1 MECAMCQAYV
11 YDTLCR
17 PTSTWGVNQA
27 RAIRHAKGFV
37 PEFVRIA
44 FHATSTDYLALR
56 FVEMGGVNHS
66 CCCILRHP
74 PLVVAQAWI
83 RDKLDQIGDLDDIHF
98 EHAGERVRL
107 RIRIPKPKHHKDDLY
122 T

>member
-1 MECAMCQAYV
+1 MCHTYV

-17 PTSTWGVNQA
+17 PTSTWGVNQT

-44 FHATSTDYLALR
+44 FHATPTDYLALR
-56 FVEMGGVNHS
+56 FVEEGGVNHS

-74 PLVVAQAWI
+74 PLAVAQAWI
-83 RDKLDQIGDLDDIHF
+83 RDKLDQIGDLDEIHF
-98 EHAGERVRL
+98 AHSGERVRL
-107 RIRIPKPKHHKDDLY
+107 RIRIPKPRRVKDDLY
-122 T
+122 W